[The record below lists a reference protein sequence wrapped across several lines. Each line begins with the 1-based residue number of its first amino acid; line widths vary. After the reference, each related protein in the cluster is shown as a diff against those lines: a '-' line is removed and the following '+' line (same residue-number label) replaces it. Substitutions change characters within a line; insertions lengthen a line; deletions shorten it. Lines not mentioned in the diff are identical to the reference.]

1 MDRTILF
8 IAIIFISISVYSQNY
23 SSNPSV
29 WNSHTLENKL
39 DIKELKVYPNPCKN
53 NKVTIDFNGLL
64 ISEIQ
69 LTSITGKQVLSK
81 KLQFSETK
89 IVLQLNN
96 IQNGMYLLKVKSTD
110 NKVAVKKFI
119 VSQD

>member
-8 IAIIFISISVYSQNY
+8 IAIIFISISAYSQNY

-29 WNSHTLENKL
+29 WDSRTSGNKL
-39 DIKELKVYPNPCKN
+39 NIKELKVYPNPCKN

-64 ISEIQ
+64 ISEVQ

-81 KLQFSETK
+81 KLKFSETK

-96 IQNGMYLLKVKSTD
+96 IQNGMYLLKVKSAD

>member
-1 MDRTILF
+1 MNRILLF
-8 IAIIFISISVYSQNY
+8 IAAILISISGYSQNY
-23 SSNPSV
+23 ASSSSG
-29 WNSHTLENKL
+29 WNNSAIKEKL
-39 DIKELKVYPNPCKN
+39 DTKELKVYPNPCKT
-53 NKVTIDFNGLL
+53 NKVTLDFNGLL

-96 IQNGMYLLKVKSTD
+96 IQNGMYLLKVKSTN

-119 VSQD
+119 VSQE

>member
-1 MDRTILF
+1 MNRILLF
-8 IAIIFISISVYSQNY
+8 IAAISISISAYSQNY
-23 SSNPSV
+23 ASSSSG
-29 WNSHTLENKL
+29 WNNLAIEEKL
-39 DIKELKVYPNPCKN
+39 DVKELKVYPNPCKT
-53 NKVTIDFNGLL
+53 NKVTLDFNGLL

-81 KLQFSETK
+81 KFQFSETK

-96 IQNGMYLLKVKSTD
+96 IQNGMYLLKVKSTN

-119 VSQD
+119 VSQE